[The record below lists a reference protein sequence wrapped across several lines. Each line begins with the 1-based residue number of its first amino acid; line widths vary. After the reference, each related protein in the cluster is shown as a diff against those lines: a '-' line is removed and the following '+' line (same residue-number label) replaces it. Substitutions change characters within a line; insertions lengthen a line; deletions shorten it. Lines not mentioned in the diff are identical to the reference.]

1 MRHRIPIRKRKKEG
15 GIRNKEK
22 AERGIKESEMDFWL
36 PHTADESTREKD
48 GGLSAAEMILKET
61 ITKVKHEKRK
71 RRKTP

>member
-22 AERGIKESEMDFWL
+22 AERGIKESEMDFRL

-48 GGLSAAEMILKET
+48 DGLSAAEMILKET
-61 ITKVKHEKRK
+61 ITKVKHETRK